1 MYENKWKDNI
11 IEGPEFNPEELL
23 GFKDTYKFH
32 NYTNVYGKGTP
43 QHTCEN
49 EMFLE
54 EPLIKHYLELL
65 KDFDIRQSN
74 SESTPDNYPEKSRLK
89 GWLVKC
95 DARDA
100 ELPMHKDVNRPVGI
114 ILPLTFPQY
123 LNIHESKDSG
133 ISYTHEYK
141 SVITF
146 VNTGGVFHSV
156 SRAPWVRYQVQ
167 FDCYNSWEEVKEIL
181 L

>member
-65 KDFDIRQSN
+65 KDFDIRFIS
-74 SESTPDNYPEKSRLK
+74 
-89 GWLVKC
+89 V
-95 DARDA
+95 
-100 ELPMHKDVNRPVGI
+100 PV
-114 ILPLTFPQY
+114 
-123 LNIHESKDSG
+123 D
-133 ISYTHEYK
+133 
-141 SVITF
+141 
-146 VNTGGVFHSV
+146 
-156 SRAPWVRYQVQ
+156 
-167 FDCYNSWEEVKEIL
+167 IL
-181 L
+181 LSALFISELLITPLFTCLVIFFLIVSIALLRIQSSISKRET